1 MALVTASI
9 PVFQQKK
16 IEMINVQNP
25 VKVTDLKWLNLFDV
39 DYTTPNGKQGKWTFA
54 SRKKEPQLG
63 QPLVADAVVI
73 IPLLKDGRK
82 RKLVTIKEFRIPLG
96 DYEHGLPAGLYD
108 HNESAEAVA
117 KRELKEETGLK
128 MTKVLYVGPACV
140 SSAGLSDESVVYVV
154 CECSGTVNTD
164 GNEGTEDITVNV
176 LDIDGVRAL
185 RNSPEKISAK
195 ALPFLLMFDGMNK
208 IAWPKHMR
216 QETPK
221 KPRKPKAPPAD
232 PALQL
237 AEVVV

>member
-1 MALVTASI
+1 MITVQT
-9 PVFQQKK
+9 PKK
-16 IEMINVQNP
+16 A
-25 VKVTDLKWLNLFDV
+25 TDLKWLNLFTV
-39 DYTTPNGKQGKWTFA
+39 DYTTADGKQGVWTFA
-54 SRKKEPQLG
+54 SRKKEPQVG

-96 DYEHGLPAGLYD
+96 DYEHGFPAGLYD
-108 HNESAEAVA
+108 HNETAEAVA

-154 CECSGTVNTD
+154 CECTGEVNTD

-176 LDIDGVRAL
+176 LDLDGVRAL
-185 RNSPEKISAK
+185 RNSGEKISAK
-195 ALPFLLMFDGMNK
+195 ALPFMLMFDGMNK

-216 QETPK
+216 LEKPK

-232 PALQL
+232 ASPVPDPAPPALQPG
-237 AEVVV
+237 EVVV